1 MPGKDVEST
10 AKQLMVL
17 HFMNGNA
24 LGNRW
29 YCFQLHRWLVVR
41 HQKASGR
48 SSFSQCSTVSSSNSH
63 LGRCC
68 ASVST
73 RTLYGRK
80 SEVKEYIDSYLPF
93 NIGQRA
99 CIGKREIQFYPI
111 QQFSGLIFKD
121 NLFLVTSVW
130 HRHRNCPIWEFV
142 CLSDSGCWT
151 KRWFKCIV
159 EQSNSAHQLERQ
171 TTRHF
176 YKFRA
181 NKISI

>member
-1 MPGKDVEST
+1 MPRKDVEST

-48 SSFSQCSTVSSSNSH
+48 SSFSQCTTISSLNSH

-99 CIGKREIQFYPI
+99 CIGKREIQFNPI
-111 QQFSGLIFKD
+111 EPFSGQFISGNFRL
-121 NLFLVTSVW
+121 TSPPKL
-130 HRHRNCPIWEFV
+130 RLN
-142 CLSDSGCWT
+142 
-151 KRWFKCIV
+151 
-159 EQSNSAHQLERQ
+159 
-171 TTRHF
+171 
-176 YKFRA
+176 
-181 NKISI
+181 